1 MAINNSNSSGPMTPA
16 PSQKKRGSG
25 FVSFDKAAEQ
35 NKQASQ
41 NIGSQIQSNIGQQ
54 VQSAQGQVQGA
65 TQGIQS
71 QVGAEQQ
78 RLGSA
83 EQLANKLTQAPLEV
97 DKAKYK
103 DLTSGQAAQINT
115 QGLQNLQGTLGSSV
129 QAANQ
134 LSSSPQARQEALQQV
149 AKRPVAG
156 QSIFGVQRN
165 LDSMLL
171 GRNVNTQDIA
181 NQTARQAFNLDRT
194 IGSTIKDTAS
204 TQTGLQK
211 QAGQARDV
219 LRGART
225 AGITSVEEAAKAQAE
240 AYNTDTKNFLDYIN
254 NQFGSDMAN
263 EVSVKLGVD
272 PNTIQKGR
280 DPNAV
285 DDGTGLAAPSQNK
298 QMLDRVMGLL
308 RGQGIDPTALDI
320 TDIGKTEA
328 LNLIKQ
334 GVTGPQSITAQEAAT
349 DAQRARLKALY
360 GLEDEL
366 AGKDYLNQADVAES
380 LGLDT
385 TALKAAADKSAANTA
400 AAKAKYEEAVGL
412 LDKQLKQYAGPVN
425 ENSIN
430 QFRMFNADLDKALT
444 TLDNEIAQYSSEF
457 NKSRMTSEQL
467 AAAKL
472 KTQELQNQRKTLLKD
487 FVDSGKLR
495 TSVLSSMEE
504 AARQGF
510 SRSGTID
517 QIGEMLYRTP
527 DLGTNSGWA
536 RAMSEVQNAFAPY
549 VNRKVATLMGGG
561 INPALQGGSYAGPG
575 LAGVR
580 TSGGGLLGTLSDLGQ
595 AATTATTSGI
605 VTRAVLDR
613 MKG

>member
-41 NIGSQIQSNIGQQ
+41 AIGSQIQSNIGQQ

-83 EQLANKLTQAPLEV
+83 EQLASKLTQAPLEV

-225 AGITSVEEAAKAQAE
+225 AGITSVEDAAKAQAE

-254 NQFGSDMAN
+254 NQFGSDMAD

-285 DDGTGLAAPSQNK
+285 DAGTGLAAPSQNK

-366 AGKDYLNQADVAES
+366 AGKDYLNQADVVES
-380 LGLDT
+380 LGLDA
-385 TALKAAADKSAANTA
+385 TALKAAAEKSAANTA
-400 AAKAKYEEAVGL
+400 SARAKYEGAVGL
-412 LDKQLKQYAGPVN
+412 LNKQFDTAVKTNP
-425 ENSIN
+425 S
-430 QFRMFNADLDKALT
+430 
-444 TLDNEIAQYSSEF
+444 
-457 NKSRMTSEQL
+457 QL
-467 AAAKL
+467 AGLFSQIDSGFRDQVNAEIKRQMAQGNSYDGMKRNALMQSVPAQLAQEYAKDPAKL
-472 KTQELQNQRKTLLKD
+472 ESARKATL
-487 FVDSGKLR
+487 S
-495 TSVLSSMEE
+495 TMEE

-510 SRSGTID
+510 SNSGSID
-517 QIGEMLYRTP
+517 QIGEFLYKTP

-549 VNRKVATLMGGG
+549 INRKVQSLMGDNISSKNLAGG
-561 INPALQGGSYAGPG
+561 NYAGPG
-575 LAGVR
+575 LAAVR
-580 TSGGGLLGTLSDLGQ
+580 TGGGGGLLGSVGTNIARNIAGSV
-595 AATTATTSGI
+595 TAGMAPE
-605 VTRAVLDR
+605 VYDKFLEE
-613 MKG
+613 KK

>member
-41 NIGSQIQSNIGQQ
+41 AIGSQIQSNIGQQ

-83 EQLANKLTQAPLEV
+83 EQLASKLTQAPLEV

-225 AGITSVEEAAKAQAE
+225 AGITSVEDAAKAQAE

-254 NQFGSDMAN
+254 NQFGSDMAD

-280 DPNAV
+280 DPNAA
-285 DDGTGLAAPSQNK
+285 DTGAGLAAPSQNK

-366 AGKDYLNQADVAES
+366 AGKDYLNQADVVES
-380 LGLDT
+380 LGLDA
-385 TALKAAADKSAANTA
+385 TALKAAAEKSAANTA
-400 AAKAKYEEAVGL
+400 SARAKYEGAVGIL
-412 LDKQLKQYAGPVN
+412 NKQFDTAVKTNP
-425 ENSIN
+425 S
-430 QFRMFNADLDKALT
+430 
-444 TLDNEIAQYSSEF
+444 
-457 NKSRMTSEQL
+457 QL
-467 AAAKL
+467 AGLFSQIDSGFRDQVNAEIERQMAQGNSYDGMKRNALMQSVPAQLAQEYAKDPAKL
-472 KTQELQNQRKTLLKD
+472 ESARKATL
-487 FVDSGKLR
+487 S
-495 TSVLSSMEE
+495 TMEE

-510 SRSGTID
+510 SNSGSID
-517 QIGEMLYRTP
+517 QIGEFLYKTP

-549 VNRKVATLMGGG
+549 INRKVQSLMGDNISSKNLAGG
-561 INPALQGGSYAGPG
+561 NYTGPG
-575 LAGVR
+575 LAAVR
-580 TSGGGLLGTLSDLGQ
+580 TGGGGGLLGSVGTNIARNIAGSV
-595 AATTATTSGI
+595 TAGMAPE
-605 VTRAVLDR
+605 VYDKFLAE
-613 MKG
+613 KK

>member
-41 NIGSQIQSNIGQQ
+41 AIGSQIQSNIGQQ

-225 AGITSVEEAAKAQAE
+225 AGITSVEDAAKAQAE

-254 NQFGSDMAN
+254 NQFGSDMAD

-285 DDGTGLAAPSQNK
+285 DAGTGLAAPSQNK

-334 GVTGPQSITAQEAAT
+334 GITGPQSITAQEATT

-385 TALKAAADKSAANTA
+385 TALKAAAEKSAANTA
-400 AAKAKYEEAVGL
+400 SARAKYEGAVGL
-412 LDKQLKQYAGPVN
+412 LNKQFDTAIKTNP
-425 ENSIN
+425 S
-430 QFRMFNADLDKALT
+430 
-444 TLDNEIAQYSSEF
+444 
-457 NKSRMTSEQL
+457 QL
-467 AAAKL
+467 AGLFSQIDSGFKDQVNAEIERQMAQGNPYDGMKRNALMQSVPAQLAQEYAKDPAKL
-472 KTQELQNQRKTLLKD
+472 ESARKATLA
-487 FVDSGKLR
+487 
-495 TSVLSSMEE
+495 TMEE

-510 SRSGTID
+510 SNSGSID
-517 QIGEMLYRTP
+517 QIGEFLYKTP
-527 DLGTNSGWA
+527 DLGTNSGWG

-549 VNRKVATLMGGG
+549 INRKVQSLMGNNISSKNLAGG
-561 INPALQGGSYAGPG
+561 NYSGPG
-575 LAGVR
+575 LAAVR
-580 TSGGGLLGTLSDLGQ
+580 TGGGGGLLGSVGTNIARNIAGSV
-595 AATTATTSGI
+595 TAGMAPE
-605 VTRAVLDR
+605 VYDKFLAE
-613 MKG
+613 KK

>member
-1 MAINNSNSSGPMTPA
+1 MAINNSNSSGPMNPA

-41 NIGSQIQSNIGQQ
+41 AIGSQIQSNIGQQ

-65 TQGIQS
+65 TQGIQG

-78 RLGSA
+78 RLGSSQ
-83 EQLANKLTQAPLEV
+83 QLASQLTQNPLEV

-181 NQTARQAFNLDRT
+181 NQTARQAFNLDRSV
-194 IGSTIKDTAS
+194 GSTLKDTAS

-225 AGITSVEEAAKAQAE
+225 TGITSVEDAAKAQAE
-240 AYNTDTKNFLDYIN
+240 AYNTDTKNFLDYVN
-254 NQFGSDMAN
+254 NQFGQDMASDI
-263 EVSVKLGVD
+263 SVKLGVE
-272 PNTIQKGR
+272 PGTIQKGR
-280 DPNAV
+280 DPNIV
-285 DDGTGLAAPSQNK
+285 DDGGGLAAPSQNK

-334 GVTGPQSITAQEAAT
+334 GITGPQSITAQEAST

-366 AGKDYLNQADVAES
+366 TGKDYLNQADVAES
-380 LGLDT
+380 LGLNT
-385 TALKAAADKSAANTA
+385 SALKAAADKSAANTA
-400 AAKAKYEEAVGL
+400 AAKAKYEGAVGL
-412 LDKQLKQYAGPVN
+412 LNKQFDTMAQQNPAQLSGLLAQLSP
-425 ENSIN
+425 
-430 QFRMFNADLDKALT
+430 QFNAEVAAET
-444 TLDNEIAQYSSEF
+444 ARRGGPTYANSMIRSGPTIVEQEIAQKYLSDPTL
-457 NKSRMTSEQL
+457 KEQ
-467 AAAKL
+467 
-472 KTQELQNQRKTLLKD
+472 TRK
-487 FVDSGKLR
+487 
-495 TSVLSSMEE
+495 SVLSTMEE

-510 SRSGTID
+510 ANSGSID
-517 QIGEMLYRTP
+517 QIGEYLYKTP

-536 RAMSEVQNAFAPY
+536 RGMSEVQNAFAPY
-549 VNRKVATLMGGG
+549 INRKVQSLMGDNISSKNLAGG
-561 INPALQGGSYAGPG
+561 NYAGPG
-575 LAGVR
+575 LAAVR
-580 TSGGGLLGTLSDLGQ
+580 TGGGGGLGTILNQMGD
-595 AATTATTSGI
+595 AATKFTQPGLITEFI
-605 VTRAVLDR
+605 KQRL
-613 MKG
+613 KE

>member
-83 EQLANKLTQAPLEV
+83 EQLASKLTQAPLEV

-194 IGSTIKDTAS
+194 IGSTIKDTSS
-204 TQTGLQK
+204 TQAGLQK

-225 AGITSVEEAAKAQAE
+225 AGITSVEDATKAQAE
-240 AYNTDTKNFLDYIN
+240 AYNTDAQNFMNYLN
-254 NQFGSDMAN
+254 NDFGSAMTADTA
-263 EVSVKLGVD
+263 VKLGID
-272 PNTIQKGR
+272 PGTIQKGR

-285 DDGTGLAAPSQNK
+285 DDGTGLASPSQNR

-308 RGQGIDPTALDI
+308 QAQGIDPTSLDI

-328 LNLIKQ
+328 WNMIKQ

-366 AGKDYLNQADVAES
+366 SGKDYLSQADTVES

-400 AAKAKYEEAVGL
+400 AARTKYEGAVGL
-412 LDKQLKQYAGPVN
+412 LNKQFDTMAQQNPAQLSGLLAQISP
-425 ENSIN
+425 
-430 QFRMFNADLDKALT
+430 QFNAEVAAETARRGGPTYANPMLRSGPT
-444 TLDNEIAQYSSEF
+444 IVEQEIAQKYLSDPTL
-457 NKSRMTSEQL
+457 KEQ
-467 AAAKL
+467 
-472 KTQELQNQRKTLLKD
+472 TRK
-487 FVDSGKLR
+487 
-495 TSVLSSMEE
+495 SVLSTMEE

-510 SRSGTID
+510 FNSGSID
-517 QIGEMLYRTP
+517 QIGEYLYKTP
-527 DLGTNSGWA
+527 DLGTNSGWG

-549 VNRKVATLMGGG
+549 INRKVQSLMGDNISSKNLAGG
-561 INPALQGGSYAGPG
+561 NYAGPG
-575 LAGVR
+575 LAAVR
-580 TSGGGLLGTLSDLGQ
+580 TGGGGGLLGSVGTNIARNIAGSV
-595 AATTATTSGI
+595 TAGMAPE
-605 VTRAVLDR
+605 VYDKFLAE
-613 MKG
+613 KK